1 MKNTTKLI
9 SLIFIIY
16 IIIITILLMLSS
28 CSFIAKISTPQKYHC
43 PINDK
48 NYFYKMNGTKIYK
61 YKKYKFR

>member
-1 MKNTTKLI
+1 
-9 SLIFIIY
+9 
-16 IIIITILLMLSS
+16 MLTG